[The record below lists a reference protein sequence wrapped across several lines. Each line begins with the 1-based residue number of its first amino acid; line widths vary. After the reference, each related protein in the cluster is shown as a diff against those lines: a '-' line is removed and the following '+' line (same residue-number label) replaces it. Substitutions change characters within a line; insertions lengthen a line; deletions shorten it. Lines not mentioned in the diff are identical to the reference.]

1 MPLAIVNRILSAFVR
16 STAKR
21 ATWQTNRS
29 ACTAKMLLMKERER
43 ERRAV
48 EREGRK
54 RHRQRQQQWQ
64 QRLRTR
70 KQPTHIAFTLC
81 GSNK

>member
-29 ACTAKMLLMKERER
+29 ACTAKMLLMKERGR
-43 ERRAV
+43 EGGG

-64 QRLRTR
+64 QRPRTK